1 MTEHHRGGTSLSP
14 HGDDGQKARNLAR
27 VCMIRAGA
35 MPRFLRLVSILML
48 MLWVLAAP
56 ARAGTLGLVVSGDP
70 AKQPVIETTLEP
82 WLQNAGYDVRLSIL
96 DKAEIDKI
104 VDCFILTDQRCAE
117 PTVAGAGVAGLLF
130 VMVEVKR
137 DTRTSKD
144 EVKLTGWLFS
154 ADGKALVAQSV
165 YCRDCRNDTLGPTAE
180 DLARALFSQAD
191 AGTGRIS
198 VASVPAGALV
208 SVDGA
213 AVGATPLEYGLRA
226 GRHVVEVTLAGHHP
240 QRKDVDV
247 GKDKT
252 VSLELTMR
260 TSDQPIGGGGRGVLP
275 YAVLGGGVA
284 MLAAGATFY
293 LIDQDCEANGPCDVP
308 NTQETFRNSAPLGV
322 GLAAAGAVA
331 TGVGVYLMMRA
342 PRGSSGSASSAPA
355 AVPVGWVTP
364 GGGGVGM
371 STRF

>member
-1 MTEHHRGGTSLSP
+1 
-14 HGDDGQKARNLAR
+14 
-27 VCMIRAGA
+27 
-35 MPRFLRLVSILML
+35 MPRVLRLFGVGSVVWLL
-48 MLWVLAAP
+48 LVLAVAP

-82 WLQNAGYDVRLSIL
+82 WLMKAGYEVRLGVL
-96 DKAEIDKI
+96 EPKEVDKI
-104 VDCFILTDQRCAE
+104 VDCFILTDQACAE

-137 DTRTSKD
+137 DTGTQKD

-154 ADGKALVAQSV
+154 ADGKAQVAQSV

-180 DLARALFSQAD
+180 DLARALFSQSSTGA
-191 AGTGRIS
+191 GRIS
-198 VASVPAGALV
+198 VTTTPPGARV

-213 AVGATPLEYGLRA
+213 PIGATPIEHGLRA
-226 GRHVVEVTLAGHHP
+226 GPHVVDVTLDGFHP
-240 QRKDVDV
+240 VRRDVDV

-252 VSLELTMR
+252 VALELTM
-260 TSDQPIGGGGRGVLP
+260 TPADQPLPGAKRSPLP
-275 YAVLGGGVA
+275 YVVLAGGVA
-284 MLAAGATFY
+284 LAGVGVTLY
-293 LIDQDCEANGPCDVP
+293 LMDQDCEAGGPCDVP
-308 NTQETFRNSAPLGV
+308 NTQETYRNSAPLGV

-331 TGVGVYLMMRA
+331 IGVGAYLTLRA
-342 PRGSSGSASSAPA
+342 PKSPSGSAARKPA

-364 GGGGVGM
+364 GGGGVGV